1 MPVKPI
7 RDGFHSVTPY
17 LFVEGALRLIKFI
30 SDALGGEEV
39 YRKERPD
46 GSIMHAEMRVGDS
59 MLMLGEAPDEFGPM
73 PTSIYLYVIDSDA
86 AYEKAIQAGGISIF
100 PIMTLPS
107 GERYGGIKDPCG
119 NIWWIA
125 THVEDVPPEEEERRW
140 REFRMP

>member
-1 MPVKPI
+1 
-7 RDGFHSVTPY
+7 
-17 LFVEGALRLIKFI
+17 VEGALRLIRFI
-30 SDALGGEEV
+30 SDAFGGEEV

-46 GSIMHAEMRVGDS
+46 GSIMHAEMRIGDS

-86 AYEKAIQAGGISIF
+86 AYEKALQAGGISIF

-125 THVEDVPPEEEERRW
+125 THVEDVPPEEEDRRW